1 LKEDYMICYKDITVC
16 SFWKECKDGKTC
28 WRALTEKVWDAAEKE
43 GLPICQFLDKPDC
56 FKEEEI

>member
-1 LKEDYMICYKDITVC
+1 MICYKDITFC

-56 FKEEEI
+56 FREEKI